1 MVGIIFSSSFLWYY
15 INGSRLHITLIKF
28 NSRTSYVAWI
38 MHIGETV
45 KSLFFLNMTKKPIHV
60 SVKKAIIL
68 MCVSFM
74 IGIVKLESVKWS
86 INEKQIFDKYQYV
99 MGIWIVVDLLDT
111 VLDASRCWPI
121 MIIADWLRGRR
132 EDWL

>member
-60 SVKKAIIL
+60 SVKKAIII
-68 MCVSFM
+68 MCVNFM

-99 MGIWIVVDLLDT
+99 IHGYMNCSRFIGHG
-111 VLDASRCWPI
+111 SRCFKVLTNH
-121 MIIADWLRGRR
+121 DYSGLVKR
-132 EDWL
+132 